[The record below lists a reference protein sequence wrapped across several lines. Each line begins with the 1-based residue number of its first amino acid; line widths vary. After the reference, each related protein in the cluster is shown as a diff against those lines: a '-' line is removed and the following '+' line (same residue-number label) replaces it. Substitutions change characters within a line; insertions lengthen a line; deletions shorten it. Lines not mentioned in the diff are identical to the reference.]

1 MSNARVLLP
10 DPETPVITTRLF
22 LGIVTS
28 MFLRLCSLA
37 PLTTILSSGLAP
49 ICEFEGGPLLLRFFL
64 DELWLGL
71 AISVLKLPVLA

>member
-28 MFLRLCSLA
+28 MFFRLCSLA
-37 PLTTILSSGLAP
+37 PLTTILSSGFDA
-49 ICEFEGGPLLLRFFL
+49 ISEFEGYRLLIRFLLNDCRL
-64 DELWLGL
+64 DL
-71 AISVLKLPVLA
+71 AISVLKLPIPA